1 MTSNPRR
8 LPFVAALS
16 LLALAAASALTRPA
30 SPQDP
35 APPAPPDESYLAV
48 ITADD
53 VPVRCGAAESYYP
66 FGEVKTGDLVKVI
79 GEKFTWIRV
88 LVDGPAFR
96 EFFGYV
102 RLLKADAG
110 LVRLDA
116 NAKKIRT
123 LGPVDLKAPNLN
135 TRFDPRNSWKAI
147 LILEPDVELTVL
159 ETIETER
166 EIVYKVVLP
175 KKAEGWISA
184 SFIQRATPEQVAA
197 WTEAMTHP
205 QAKAPAADTPA
216 VDADQTPPGEAE
228 PVLAREE
235 QTVTP
240 VTQQPTTSPTAA
252 TTTRPQPSATPA
264 GREEP
269 GAPTGQAPPDST
281 QATEPPAPAP
291 SEAQAQL
298 EGLEAAYQQLCK
310 EPIETAEVL
319 PLRDLY
325 LKLAEEHPDSRR
337 IARYASARAEQLAI
351 WSELQER
358 RAELARLRKRLDLSA
373 EEAEAF
379 RLALENTADYVAVG
393 RLAASTVYDGRFLP
407 KLFRVQDPA
416 TGRTIAYLRP
426 DDGFDLTEML
436 GQLVGIVGTK
446 AYDGGLRLNTIQPKR
461 IDLLTPQR

>member
-16 LLALAAASALTRPA
+16 LLALAAAAALTRPA
-30 SPQDP
+30 WSQ
-35 APPAPPDESYLAV
+35 APAPPDESYLAV
-48 ITADD
+48 ITADE
-53 VPVRCGAAESYYP
+53 VSVRCGAADSYYP
-66 FGEVKTGDLVKVI
+66 FGKVEKGDLVKVV
-79 GEKFTWIRV
+79 GEKFNWIRV
-88 LVDGPAFR
+88 LTDGPAFR

-110 LVRLDA
+110 LVRFDA
-116 NAKKIRT
+116 AAKKART
-123 LGPVDLKAPNLN
+123 LGPVDLRAPNLN
-135 TRFDPRNSWKAI
+135 TRYDPRSSWKA
-147 LILEPDVELTVL
+147 LLVLEPDVELTVL
-159 ETIETER
+159 ERIETER

-175 KKAEGWISA
+175 EKAEGWISA
-184 SFIQRATPEQVAA
+184 SFVQRATPEQIAA
-197 WTEAMTHP
+197 WTEAMAHP
-205 QAKAPAADTPA
+205 QGEAQTT
-216 VDADQTPPGEAE
+216 VDADEPPPGEPE
-228 PVLAREE
+228 PVLARAE
-235 QTVTP
+235 QAVPP
-240 VTQQPTTSPTAA
+240 VSEQPATSPQVAPT
-252 TTTRPQPSATPA
+252 PQVEPSAPSA
-264 GREEP
+264 GRDELA
-269 GAPTGQAPPDST
+269 APTEETPSGPA

-291 SEAQAQL
+291 SAAQTQL
-298 EGLEAAYQQLCK
+298 EGLEAAYRQLCK

-319 PLRDLY
+319 PLRELY

-351 WSELQER
+351 WAELQER

-393 RLAASTVYDGRFLP
+393 RLAASTVYDGHLLP

-416 TGRTIAYLRP
+416 TSRTIAYLRP

-461 IDLLTPQR
+461 IDLLTPRR

>member
-16 LLALAAASALTRPA
+16 LLALAAAAALTRPA
-30 SPQDP
+30 WTQ
-35 APPAPPDESYLAV
+35 APAPPDESYMAA

-53 VPVRCGAAESYYP
+53 VPVRCGAADSYYP
-66 FGEVKTGDLVKVI
+66 FGKVRKGDLVKVI
-79 GEKFTWIRV
+79 GEKFNWVRV
-88 LVDGPAFR
+88 LTDGPAFR

-102 RLLKADAG
+102 CLPKADAG
-110 LVRLDA
+110 RVRLDA
-116 NAKKIRT
+116 EAKKART
-123 LGPVDLKAPNLN
+123 LGPVDLRAPNLN
-135 TRFDPRNSWKAI
+135 TRYDPRNSWKAI
-147 LILEPDVELTVL
+147 LLIEADVELIVL

-166 EIVYKVVLP
+166 QIVYKVVLP
-175 KKAEGWISA
+175 EKAEGWISA
-184 SFIQRATPEQVAA
+184 SFVQRATPEQVAA
-197 WTEAMTHP
+197 WTEAMAHP
-205 QAKAPAADTPA
+205 QAEAQAAGPAAT
-216 VDADQTPPGEAE
+216 DADEPPPGEAE
-228 PVLAREE
+228 PVLARAE
-235 QTVTP
+235 QAVPP
-240 VTQQPTTSPTAA
+240 VSEQPATSPQAA
-252 TTTRPQPSATPA
+252 PTPSVEASGPPA
-264 GREEP
+264 GHDEP
-269 GAPTGQAPPDST
+269 DAPTEETPSGSA

-291 SEAQAQL
+291 STAQTQL
-298 EGLEAAYQQLCK
+298 EGLETAYRQLCK

-319 PLRDLY
+319 PLRELY
-325 LKLAEEHPDSRR
+325 LKLTEEHPDSRR

-351 WSELQER
+351 WAELQER

-393 RLAASTVYDGRFLP
+393 RLAASTVYDGRLLP

-416 TGRTIAYLRP
+416 TSRTIAYLRP

-446 AYDGGLRLNTIQPKR
+446 AYDGGLRLNTIRPKR